1 MPHLRGLIECSVLI
15 LIEIGLVF
23 SVGSLLYPNSKRKRR
38 KRGRGM
44 VNIYAISRFFSS
56 FPSLLARSEGYRLL
70 VVRGG
75 ISGSAADP
83 NYPSGDSVT
92 HCFLS
97 FQSLWVLCIKSLVYF
112 SFNGLPS
119 GEALTTGIS
128 GSSSPATGTSLAT

>member
-1 MPHLRGLIECSVLI
+1 MSVIRGIAFLFVC
-15 LIEIGLVF
+15 
-23 SVGSLLYPNSKRKRR
+23 
-38 KRGRGM
+38 
-44 VNIYAISRFFSS
+44 IYAISRFFSS
-56 FPSLLARSEGYRLL
+56 RPPFLLSFFVGSQGYRLL

-97 FQSLWVLCIKSLVYF
+97 FQSLWVLCFKSLVYL